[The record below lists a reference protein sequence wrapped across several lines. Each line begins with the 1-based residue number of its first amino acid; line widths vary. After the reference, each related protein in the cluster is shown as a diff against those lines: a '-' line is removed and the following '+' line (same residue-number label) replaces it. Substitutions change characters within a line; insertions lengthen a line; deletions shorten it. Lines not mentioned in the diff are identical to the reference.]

1 MNDPINRCGP
11 TLLALVLL
19 AAGCSRHEAGK
30 GPAASG
36 PPVGSA
42 AGSGSAADR
51 SYGEGPRITISPDNV
66 HIEYRVYGHGEPA
79 VLLVHGWACDENYWH
94 AQLDALKA
102 RYTVVTL
109 NLAGHG
115 ASGANR
121 SDWSMANYAQD
132 VAAVARALP
141 NPQLVLVG
149 HSMGAAVTLAATP
162 LIGERVI
169 GVVAVEALRS
179 VGQPPLTPR
188 DIEQRVAPFDADFVG
203 ATRNLVTSSLFEPGA
218 DAALAALDGSDG
230 PAAGDTRAGVR
241 HQLRHA
247 ADRCR
252 AHPPL
257 ITGFPSRRA
266 ESHRPLPDVGRPAAL
281 QCAAVT
287 GPRPHQPARRSLSE
301 LIGVR
306 RHRAA
311 AHLEPIEPEGDALR
325 VHLRPGGGERA
336 PGPLLLQQQQQRI
349 AIAGEWPVAAVE
361 GQLE

>member
-1 MNDPINRCGP
+1 MKHPISRCGP
-11 TLLALVLL
+11 MVLALMLLAT
-19 AAGCSRHEAGK
+19 GCSRHEAGK
-30 GPAASG
+30 GSAASG
-36 PPVGSA
+36 PPPVGSA
-42 AGSGSAADR
+42 ASSGSAADR
-51 SYGEGPRITISPDNV
+51 SYGEGPRITIAPDNV

-121 SDWSMANYAQD
+121 TDWSIANYAQD

-203 ATRNLVTSSLFEPGA
+203 ATRTLVASSLFEPGA
-218 DAALAALDGSDG
+218 DAALVQKVAYNMSLRP
-230 PAAGDTRAGVR
+230 PAV
-241 HQLRHA
+241 
-247 ADRCR
+247 
-252 AHPPL
+252 
-257 ITGFPSRRA
+257 
-266 ESHRPLPDVGRPAAL
+266 
-281 QCAAVT
+281 AVPT
-287 GPRPHQPARRSLSE
+287 LRSLLSMD
-301 LIGVR
+301 LMG
-306 RHRAA
+306 
-311 AHLEPIEPEGDALR
+311 
-325 VHLRPGGGERA
+325 
-336 PGPLLLQQQQQRI
+336 LLP
-349 AIAGEWPVAAVE
+349 AIHVPVYA
-361 GQLE
+361 